1 MGNKRRMSI
10 RAERPH
16 VGTDPVSVRLSA
28 NSIYRPHNVF
38 RPVVSGCGQTRGS
51 VPTCG
56 LIARIGACHYYESFS
71 SSWHIKFC
79 FKLAEKS
86 EYYYKRFL
94 YLRIIPQVVL
104 SIILY
109 LRKIPQL
116 IKK

>member
-28 NSIYRPHNVF
+28 NSISRPHNVF
-38 RPVVSGCGQTRGS
+38 RPVALGADRHGVCPYMRAN
-51 VPTCG
+51 
-56 LIARIGACHYYESFS
+56 ARIGTCRYYESLR

-79 FKLAEKS
+79 FKLAENP
-86 EYYYKRFL
+86 EYYYKIFS
-94 YLRIIPQVVL
+94 YLRNVPQVVL
-104 SIILY
+104 IIILY
-109 LRKIPQL
+109 LRKIPQV